1 MHNAFQELCA
11 PHFWAI
17 IITAAVVIFLVAGGQ
32 GLKPLIKAFINRLSG
47 EHVEVNVIGEGGE
60 MSGKLKESCK
70 GCTLGDIPK
79 NCPFH
84 EAEHERSKRNED
96 EIKNLW
102 TQQGV
107 LRTEIMG
114 KLDAIERGNRQIIL
128 ALAKAGRLRPG
139 DFETE
144 GV

>member
-1 MHNAFQELCA
+1 LNETIKELCA

-17 IITAAVVIFLVAGGQ
+17 ILTAAAVIFLVAGGQ
-32 GLKPLIKAFINRLSG
+32 NLKPLIKALINRLSG

-60 MSGKLKESCK
+60 MPGKQKEFCK
-70 GCTLGDIPK
+70 TCGLGDIPK

-139 DFETE
+139 DFETD
-144 GV
+144 GT